1 MEEKKRSD
9 DPLRLFSVDMSMIA
23 GGNSNNSN
31 NVKLFKNQL
40 AKNKIVL
47 EPNAS
52 FISNDNDVG
61 FWRGIQKMD

>member
-1 MEEKKRSD
+1 MEEKKKSD

-23 GGNSNNSN
+23 GGGS
-31 NVKLFKNQL
+31 NVKQFKNQL

-47 EPNAS
+47 EENAS

-61 FWRGIQKMD
+61 FWGGGEE